1 MIILAE
7 SKLKLVQDEVTKYA
21 KVLSNVLEM
30 DVEIV
35 DIGLNRIAGT
45 GIFQGKINENILAEG
60 YVYKN
65 VIETGKQQIIEN
77 PGQHKL
83 CKRCLKKGNCEE
95 KLELSSP
102 IKLDKEIIGVIG
114 LICSTE
120 EKKNL
125 LMKKMDYHL
134 EFLNQISEFIAAK
147 VNEYLNG
154 ERNKIIINNLEQI
167 IDSVDTGIIMTSDIG
182 EIVHI
187 NNTAIKQLKLFNKN
201 LYKSIEIKS
210 KNEFIMGEEEF
221 DVKIG
226 DKDFSLLGHLVD
238 INTSLSPY
246 NHVFIF
252 NQIKKIRDIY
262 NLNNGDNVITTEDI
276 LGKSKIMRSLKEKI
290 KKIGNSNSTVLIT
303 GESGTGKELIARAIH
318 SESDRFDKPFIPINC
333 SAIPESLLES
343 ELFGYVKG
351 AFSGANTGGRMGKF
365 ELANKGVIFL
375 DEIGD
380 MPLHFQVKI
389 LRVLQERKLVRV
401 GSNQQIDLDIRIIAA
416 SNRDLLELIN
426 ENKFRED
433 LYYRLNVIPINVP
446 PLRERKSDISM
457 IIDEMIIK
465 YNALFNKKVKG
476 MEEEVKNILLN
487 YSWPGNVRELE
498 NTLEYMINI
507 EDGNGI
513 LTMDM
518 LPQNI
523 IKEKE
528 EILNKS
534 AVDIIK
540 PLKEVEKDII
550 NKAVELYGNDTNG
563 KKLASEKLGIGIA
576 TLYRKLK
583 EN

>member
-1 MIILAE
+1 M
-7 SKLKLVQDEVTKYA
+7 KQVQDEVIKYA

-35 DIGLNRIAGT
+35 DIKLNRIAGT
-45 GIFQGKINENILAEG
+45 GIFKSKINENILAEG

-65 VIETGKQQIIEN
+65 VIETGKQQIIKN
-77 PGQHKL
+77 PGRHSL
-83 CKRCLKKGNCEE
+83 CKNCLKKGKCEE

-102 IKLDKEIIGVIG
+102 IKLGKEVIGVIG
-114 LICSTE
+114 LICSTD
-120 EKKNL
+120 EKKNML
-125 LMKKMDYHL
+125 LKKMDYHL

-147 VNEYLNG
+147 VNEYLED
-154 ERNKIIINNLEQI
+154 ERNKTIIKNLEQI
-167 IDSVDTGIIMTSDIG
+167 IDSVDTGIIMTSEEG

-187 NNTAIKQLKLFNKN
+187 NNTAIKQLRLFNKSQ
-201 LYKSIEIKS
+201 YRSIEIKS
-210 KNEFIMGEEEF
+210 KKEYIMEEEEF

-226 DKDFSLLGHLVD
+226 GKSFDLLGRLID
-238 INTSLSPY
+238 LNTSPTFHNS
-246 NHVFIF
+246 VFIF
-252 NQIKKIRDIY
+252 NHIKKIRDYCNI
-262 NLNNGDNVITTEDI
+262 NSNNSITTEDI
-276 LGKSKIMRSLKEKI
+276 LGKSRNMEGIKDKI
-290 KKIGNSNSTVLIT
+290 KRIGNSSSTVLIT

-318 SESDRFDKPFIPINC
+318 SESSRFDKPFIPINC

-351 AFSGANTGGRMGKF
+351 AFSGANQSGRMGKF

-389 LRVLQERKLVRV
+389 LRVLQERKLTRI
-401 GSNQQIDLDIRIIAA
+401 GSNQPIDLDIRIIAA
-416 SNRDLLELIN
+416 TNRDLKELIK

-433 LYYRLNVIPINVP
+433 LYYRINVIPINVP
-446 PLRERKSDISM
+446 PLRERKSDISL
-457 IIDEMIIK
+457 IIEEMIEK
-465 YNALFNKKVKG
+465 YNTLFNKNVKG
-476 MEEEVKNILLN
+476 MDSSVKEILFS

-507 EDGNGI
+507 ADGNDI

-518 LPQNI
+518 LPANI
-523 IKEKE
+523 FE
-528 EILNKS
+528 ERENTVNKVS
-534 AVDIIK
+534 ENTIR
-540 PLKEVEKDII
+540 PLKEIERDFI
-550 NKAVELYGNDTNG
+550 NRAVEFYGNDTDG
-563 KKLASEKLGIGIA
+563 KKAASEKLGIGIA